1 MSGLSIAGLVAGP
14 GAREV
19 LRGIDLEVGPG
30 EVHALMGPNGSGKST
45 LTHVLAGRP
54 GYTCT
59 AGAATLDGVDLLSLA
74 THERAAAGL
83 FVAFQY
89 PVEVPGVGFRT
100 FLREA
105 AAGLGHDPATVEGDE
120 VAAAAARLG
129 IGTALDR
136 SLNTGLSGGEKKR
149 CETLQLELLAPRYA
163 VLDEIDSGL
172 DVDGIRDVSD
182 AVLARVHDHGMGVLL
197 ITHYVRILEHI
208 PATHAHVLVDGR
220 VVASGGPELATSVEE
235 TGYDAFR
242 PDGDG
247 GGAGGGADPFSA
259 LGL

>member
-14 GAREV
+14 GEREV

-54 GYTCT
+54 GYTCSS
-59 AGAATLDGVDLLSLA
+59 GAATLDGVDLLTLA

-105 AAGLGHDPATVEGDE
+105 ATGLGLDPSTVGGEA

-129 IGTALDR
+129 IGAALDR
-136 SLNTGLSGGEKKR
+136 SVNAGLSGGEKKR
-149 CETLQLELLAPRYA
+149 CETLQIELLAPRYA

-172 DVDGIRDVSD
+172 DVDGIRDVST

-197 ITHYVRILEHI
+197 ITHYVRILEHL
-208 PATHAHVLVDGR
+208 PATHAHVLIDGR
-220 VVASGGPELATSVEE
+220 IVASGGPELATRIEE

-242 PDGDG
+242 PGSG
-247 GGAGGGADPFSA
+247 EAGGADPFSA

>member
-14 GAREV
+14 GEREV

-54 GYTCT
+54 GYTCSSGT
-59 AGAATLDGVDLLSLA
+59 ATLDGVDLLTLA

-89 PVEVPGVGFRT
+89 PVEVPGVGFRA

-105 AAGLGHDPATVEGDE
+105 AAGLGHDPSSVDDE
-120 VAAAAARLG
+120 AVTEAAARLG
-129 IGTALDR
+129 IGAVLDR
-136 SLNTGLSGGEKKR
+136 SVNAGLSGGEKKR
-149 CETLQLELLAPRYA
+149 CETLQIELLAPRYA

-172 DVDGIRDVSD
+172 DVDGIRDVST

-197 ITHYVRILEHI
+197 ITHYVRILEHL
-208 PATHAHVLVDGR
+208 PATHAHVLIDGR
-220 VVASGGPELATSVEE
+220 VVASGGPELATRIEE

-242 PDGDG
+242 PDSGE
-247 GGAGGGADPFSA
+247 AGGADPFSA